1 MTILIRQALIIDP
14 TSPFHHRTMDVLIK
28 NGVIEQ
34 VAERIKEKADQ
45 EIVLPGIHISPGWMD
60 VFTHFCDPGLEQKET
75 IETGAAA
82 AAAGG
87 FTEVM
92 LVPNTQPVIGGKA
105 QVNYLLQK
113 AESLPVIIHPMGV
126 VTKNAE
132 GKELAEMYDMQ
143 LEGAKAFTDGWSS
156 VQSAGLL
163 LKALQYVK
171 AFGGTIVQ
179 VPDDR
184 SIGTYGLMD
193 EGIVSTKMGLP
204 GKPMLAEIIAIEK
217 DIRLAAYTNSS
228 LHITGVTT
236 AEGLNKIRDAKQK
249 GISVTCSATPYH
261 IHFTDDDLQEYDTN
275 LKVFPPL
282 RNNTEQTALKNAII
296 DGTIDCISSHH
307 RPHEWDSKTCEF
319 EYAQYGMETLESC
332 YGAFGASLGD
342 ALTPD
347 RWVTMAAINVRKI
360 FGFAVPTIAPGEKVN
375 ITLFDPN
382 ASYVFEK
389 EMIYSKSTNNA
400 FIGKTL
406 KGKVWGIVQGNHIH
420 LNKNI

>member
-28 NGVIEQ
+28 YGVIEQ
-34 VAERIKEKADQ
+34 VAARIKEKADQ

-60 VFTHFCDPGLEQKET
+60 VFAHFCDPGLEQKET

-184 SIGTYGLMD
+184 SIGTYGLMN

-204 GKPMLAEIIAIEK
+204 GKPMLAEIVSIEK
-217 DIRLAAYTNSS
+217 DIRLAAYANAS
-228 LHITGVTT
+228 LHITGITT
-236 AEGLNKIRDAKQK
+236 TEGLNKIRGAKQN
-249 GISVTCSATPYH
+249 GISVTCSVTPYH
-261 IHFTDDDLQEYDTN
+261 IHFNDNDLQEYDTN

-282 RNNTEQTALKNAII
+282 RNNTEQTALKDAII
-296 DGTIDCISSHH
+296 DGTIDCIGSHH
-307 RPHEWDSKTCEF
+307 LPHEWDSKTCEF
-319 EYAQYGMETLESC
+319 EYAQYGMETLE
-332 YGAFGASLGD
+332 
-342 ALTPD
+342 
-347 RWVTMAAINVRKI
+347 
-360 FGFAVPTIAPGEKVN
+360 
-375 ITLFDPN
+375 
-382 ASYVFEK
+382 
-389 EMIYSKSTNNA
+389 
-400 FIGKTL
+400 
-406 KGKVWGIVQGNHIH
+406 
-420 LNKNI
+420 